1 MSKSRLLACEA
12 AIVQSV
18 VNSEY
23 GDIRS
28 ILDELLPDATWS
40 EQVTMIHHLNS
51 TVTGAMFEYNAAD
64 GWYYMEEGE

>member
-1 MSKSRLLACEA
+1 MSATRLLNCKRALA
-12 AIVQSV
+12 QSV

-28 ILDELLPDATWS
+28 ILDELLSDATWS
-40 EQVTMIHHLNS
+40 EQVEMIHHLNV

-64 GWYYMEEGE
+64 GWYYMAEGV